1 MMFFGPLL
9 FLLFFAF
16 MSATVRDKTAN
27 VIGTVMH
34 WIALYQPMSYL
45 VVMLVILAPILSGFL
60 VAYWPRTPE
69 PENPLLRYKNEHFDM
84 D

>member
-16 MSATVRDKTAN
+16 LSATVRDKTAN
-27 VIGTVMH
+27 VIGTMMH
-34 WIALYQPMSYL
+34 WINLYQPLSYL
-45 VVMLVILAPILSGFL
+45 VVMVVILAPVLSFFL
-60 VAYWPRTPE
+60 VAHWPRTQE
-69 PENPLLRYKNEHFDM
+69 PENPLLRYKNEHLDM